1 MNTTAQRDADAIRY
15 IVLRKLASGLRHTL
29 MGELQSIQ
37 FLAELGAR
45 RMDDSGADGSKT
57 REFIGKISVAAGEAI
72 GTCHSVIEWLR
83 PEEGAVTTLGE
94 AVGQCVKLAGDDWR
108 MRATQ
113 ATIEMPGT
121 GGRGEGIEVR
131 GARAHRHVG
140 AGADRPASRIARH
153 RGRRSARRRSRRSA
167 LARAPLEA
175 RAAAAFVDRLPRAGL
190 GRCRAARR
198 GARRHLHARR
208 RIDASVRR
216 AARPHDRRGR
226 IRVGILRGLEAR
238 ARLRRLS

>member
-1 MNTTAQRDADAIRY
+1 MQPTSTRRDADAIRY

-45 RMDDSGADGSKT
+45 RMDDTDGSKT

-83 PEEGAVTTLGE
+83 PEEGAGTTLGE

-113 ATIEMPGT
+113 AKVEMPGPA
-121 GGRGEGIEVR
+121 GEAKV
-131 GARAHRHVG
+131 
-140 AGADRPASRIARH
+140 SK
-153 RGRRSARRRSRRSA
+153 S
-167 LARAPLEA
+167 
-175 RAAAAFVDRLPRAGL
+175 
-190 GRCRAARR
+190 AARE
-198 GARRHLHARR
+198 L
-208 RIDASVRR
+208 IVT
-216 AARPHDRRGR
+216 
-226 IRVGILRGLEAR
+226 
-238 ARLRRLS
+238 